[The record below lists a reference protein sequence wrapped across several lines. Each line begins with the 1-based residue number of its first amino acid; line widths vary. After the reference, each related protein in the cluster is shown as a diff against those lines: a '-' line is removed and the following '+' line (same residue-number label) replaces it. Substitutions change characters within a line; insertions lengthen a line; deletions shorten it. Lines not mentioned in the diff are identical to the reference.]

1 MIIFVYHIYLFII
14 CIYHLIPTI
23 YVGHDYCNYGEP
35 SLSCDGCDHIPPCVE
50 YTKYGVELNYRKPH
64 TRSENMN
71 KVVMAVQEWMIE
83 ENQKQKH
90 QQKINMMNYKGE
102 NKLSLSSSIKPLH
115 LYHTY
120 ENFTRKSLSKD
131 GLDYDLVIT
140 TTYNP
145 SWYFI
150 KP

>member
-1 MIIFVYHIYLFII
+1 
-14 CIYHLIPTI
+14 
-23 YVGHDYCNYGEP
+23 
-35 SLSCDGCDHIPPCVE
+35 
-50 YTKYGVELNYRKPH
+50 
-64 TRSENMN
+64 
-71 KVVMAVQEWMIE
+71 
-83 ENQKQKH
+83 
-90 QQKINMMNYKGE
+90 MMNNKGE
-102 NKLSLSSSIKPLH
+102 NTLSSSITPLH

-120 ENFTRKSLSKD
+120 ENFRRKSLSKD